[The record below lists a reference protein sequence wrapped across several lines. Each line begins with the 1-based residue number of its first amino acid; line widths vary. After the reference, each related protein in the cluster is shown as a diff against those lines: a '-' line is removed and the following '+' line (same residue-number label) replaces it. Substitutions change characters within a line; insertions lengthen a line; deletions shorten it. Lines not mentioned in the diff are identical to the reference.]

1 MNQKRKRNCEMKQKE
16 FQTDSIVIRVT
27 LSFVFNS
34 FLHQQVNTVHRW
46 FKNHISN
53 VPQIQ
58 YIQNHRLEGLWVIKL
73 WQTIAYYLLYESFI
87 NFHSTFNCNIARSIF
102 KLHCKIYL
110 QNYFYTNFHSC
121 KRQKIHKL
129 HPCKT
134 DPPRVLTELT
144 YTKECHY

>member
-27 LSFVFNS
+27 ISFVFLNS

-58 YIQNHRLEGLWVIKL
+58 YIQNHRLGGLWVIKL
-73 WQTIAYYLLYESFI
+73 WQTTAYYLLYESFI
-87 NFHSTFNCNIARSIF
+87 NFHSTFNYNIARSYSSCTVKYTFRIISILTSTAVRGKKFINSIF
-102 KLHCKIYL
+102 VKLTL
-110 QNYFYTNFHSC
+110 QES
-121 KRQKIHKL
+121 
-129 HPCKT
+129 
-134 DPPRVLTELT
+134 
-144 YTKECHY
+144 